1 MYNMSCMSCMTQKI
15 SYTQLKPMIK
25 NGVKHTTH
33 ALEKNV
39 CAQSK
44 TSALMTVMQKY
55 LEKVRRPFLD
65 Q

>member
-1 MYNMSCMSCMTQKI
+1 
-15 SYTQLKPMIK
+15 MIK